1 MKRNVVETMPEYLKS
16 SFLLVEKDIER
27 ILTKLF
33 FENQPQNRQ
42 LLRLLVIPTKD
53 CLSNQTNQE
62 YIEKVRNTNLGTLI
76 EEGYIKLA
84 PKIYMPEHEKV
95 KSYIIISFDNF
106 TPNTNNTEFRDCTI
120 SFDII
125 CHTDYWVMNDYQ
137 IRPLKIAGY
146 IDGILNNSKLTGIGT
161 LNFMGCNELVLD
173 ENLSGYTLSYRAIH
187 GSDDRISDE
196 NND

>member
-1 MKRNVVETMPEYLKS
+1 MRRDVIEIPSLSS
-16 SFLLVEKDIER
+16 SFLSVEKDIER

-42 LLRLLVIPTKD
+42 LLRLLVIPTRD
-53 CLSNQTNQE
+53 CLSNQTKQE
-62 YIEKVRNTNLGTLI
+62 YIDKVRNTTLATLI

-84 PKIYMPEHEKV
+84 PKIAMPEHEKV

-106 TPNTNNTEFRDCTI
+106 TPNAHNPQFRDCTVH
-120 SFDII
+120 FDIV
-125 CHTDYWVMNDYQ
+125 CHTDYWTMDNFQ

-146 IDGILNNSKLTGIGT
+146 IDGILNNSKLTGIGE

-173 ENLSGYTLSYRAIH
+173 EVLSGYTLSYRAVH
-187 GSDDRISDE
+187 GSDDRIPDE
-196 NND
+196 END

>member
-1 MKRNVVETMPEYLKS
+1 MRRDVIEIPSLSS
-16 SFLLVEKDIER
+16 SFLSVEKDIER

-42 LLRLLVIPTKD
+42 LLRLLVIPTRD
-53 CLSNQTNQE
+53 CLSNQTKQE
-62 YIEKVRNTNLGTLI
+62 YIDKVRSTTLATLI

-84 PKIYMPEHEKV
+84 PKIAMPEHEKI

-106 TPNTNNTEFRDCTI
+106 TPNARNPQFRDCTVH
-120 SFDII
+120 FDIV
-125 CHTDYWVMNDYQ
+125 CHTDYWTMDDFQ

-146 IDGILNNSKLTGIGT
+146 IDGILNNAKLTGIGE

-173 ENLSGYTLSYRAIH
+173 EVLSGYTLSYRAVH
-187 GSDDRISDE
+187 GSDDRIPDE
-196 NND
+196 END